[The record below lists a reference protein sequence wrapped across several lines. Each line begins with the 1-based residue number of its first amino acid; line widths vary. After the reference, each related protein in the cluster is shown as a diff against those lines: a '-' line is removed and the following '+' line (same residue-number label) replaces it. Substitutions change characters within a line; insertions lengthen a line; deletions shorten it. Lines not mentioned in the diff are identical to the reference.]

1 MCDWWDFASL
11 YKIDHRLITS
21 DVAMAEVVGIVTKIT
36 SSFLEINQV
45 SAKCQQ
51 AWMPV
56 QSVKTWCQKSEVSRM
71 QDLDAGC
78 C

>member
-11 YKIDHRLITS
+11 YKIDHRLITR
-21 DVAMAEVVGIVTKIT
+21 AGEMAEVVGIVTKIT

-45 SAKCQQ
+45 SGKCQQ
-51 AWMPV
+51 AWM